1 MSGTPRRPTS
11 EQTDDAATQE
21 VSAQVE
27 GTMGAFPSMNLD
39 ALRSGLAQDVVAF
52 EMDMESKPVRLG
64 SRAEVLRWAEEMFAE
79 LKKMGA
85 SVKLDIHSR
94 DCHVTSQMAYCTVE
108 FDFMVTM
115 PDGSTM
121 SQSSR
126 NSVVLRRGDDGWKW
140 MHWHSSLSVLPA
152 QPG

>member
-1 MSGTPRRPTS
+1 
-11 EQTDDAATQE
+11 
-21 VSAQVE
+21 
-27 GTMGAFPSMNLD
+27 MNLEV
-39 ALRSGLAQDVVAF
+39 LRAGLAQDVVAF

-64 SRAEVLRWAEEMFAE
+64 SRAEVLRWAEEMFVE

-108 FDFMVTM
+108 FDFKVTM

-121 SQSSR
+121 SQASR

-140 MHWHSSLSVLPA
+140 VHWHSSISVLPA
-152 QPG
+152 QPA